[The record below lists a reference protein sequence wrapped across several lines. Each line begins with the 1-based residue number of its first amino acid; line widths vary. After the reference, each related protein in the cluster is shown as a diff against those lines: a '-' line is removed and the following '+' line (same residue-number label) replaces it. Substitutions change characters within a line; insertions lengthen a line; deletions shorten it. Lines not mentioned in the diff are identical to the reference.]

1 MMLVRWAVDR
11 YYMAYPQ
18 GDFPTGDRVF
28 ILKSAHGGAPDQV
41 ETFPTAAALV
51 KRMAALSQD
60 WWISGSAVLFS
71 QGDLDFFL
79 ATEPLRRAL
88 YADEI
93 VDYTGMLPFRYLV
106 ARPEGAGQMSFFDD
120 EEP

>member
-1 MMLVRWAVDR
+1 MMLVCWIGDR

-18 GDFPTGDRVF
+18 GDFPTGIRVF
-28 ILKSAHGGAPDQV
+28 VLKSAYGAPDLV

-60 WWISGSAVLFS
+60 WWISGSAVLFA

-79 ATEPLRRAL
+79 VTEPLRRAL

-106 ARPEGAGQMSFFDD
+106 VRPEGAGQMSFFDD